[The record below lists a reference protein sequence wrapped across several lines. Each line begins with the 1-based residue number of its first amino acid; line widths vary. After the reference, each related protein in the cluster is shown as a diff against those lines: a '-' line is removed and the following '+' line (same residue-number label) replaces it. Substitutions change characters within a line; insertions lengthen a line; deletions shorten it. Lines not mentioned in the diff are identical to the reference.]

1 LRKKA
6 GGEQKIISDYLQEKI
21 NMVIQRKPTPTEVS
35 FVKVGFHVDELPSA

>member
-6 GGEQKIISDYLQEKI
+6 GGEQIVSDYLQEKI